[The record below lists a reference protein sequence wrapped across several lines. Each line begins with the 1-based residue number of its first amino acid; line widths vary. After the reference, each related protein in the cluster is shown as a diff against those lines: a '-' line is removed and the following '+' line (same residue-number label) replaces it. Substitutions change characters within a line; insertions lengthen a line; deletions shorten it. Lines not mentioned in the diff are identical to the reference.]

1 MKEGIVHLI
10 CQNMKKMLKQLPVD
24 AGQTTSNMKVG
35 FMTYDSKINFYNC
48 NAALAQPQQMTVGDV
63 DDMFVPLAEGLMV
76 DVNQSEAVI
85 DSLLEQIPA
94 MFGETRET
102 ETILGPV
109 IQAGKN
115 QPQIILRI
123 PS

>member
-1 MKEGIVHLI
+1 
-10 CQNMKKMLKQLPVD
+10 
-24 AGQTTSNMKVG
+24 
-35 FMTYDSKINFYNC
+35 MTYDSKINFYNC

-109 IQAGKN
+109 IQAGKETS
-115 QPQIILRI
+115 LK
-123 PS
+123 